1 MTMPLE
7 GIRVIELNRVAPGSL
22 CTMIL
27 GDMGAEVIRIEAPEV
42 ESTVDSENDSER
54 IAEFVNRNK
63 KSLTLNLKD
72 LDAQEILH
80 RLAKKTDV
88 FVEGFRPGE
97 TKR

>member
-63 KSLTLNLKD
+63 KTMGGEGYWQRSVWRTMNLTPS
-72 LDAQEILH
+72 A
-80 RLAKKTDV
+80 
-88 FVEGFRPGE
+88 P
-97 TKR
+97 